1 MPIEIT
7 IDWVRKAI
15 NSYHTNYKENVQS
28 AGKIVVHAEGKIPTE
43 LINSRRPSEPDSI
56 KAYREKIYVPI
67 TKNPIQKVINSLEK
81 IRRSEDW
88 NIQYK
93 AEDVP
98 ASVIEKETMEQYCE
112 KHYPAHESITNWV
125 FAELLRQYL
134 LDANSW
140 VAIIPDA
147 IPTANEYIKPVA
159 KVFDS
164 SHVISFS
171 EGEYIV
177 LLSYDNS
184 TYNTPAGVKTKT
196 DGKIYYIITD
206 TTVVKYEQNSTIGG
220 LTKTLEYEHGFGE
233 LPAFKVGGIFKARK
247 NNETIFESRI
257 YSMVPSLDEAAREY
271 SDLQAEIVQHIH
283 SEKYAYTNADCKTC
297 SGVGKTKDGENKQTV
312 CPDCNGTGTVLN
324 VSPFGIHLIDVAKA
338 GENNAP
344 TPPMGYVQKTSDIA
358 KLQDERVRKHIYDA
372 LATLNME
379 FLSETP
385 LNQSGTAK
393 EVDKDELNNF
403 VNSIAEDL
411 VRIMDR
417 VYYFILEYRYKIIVP
432 DLEKRKGMLPS
443 INVPTK
449 YDLLSSNSLMSE
461 ISAAKTSNMNPV
473 IIRSMEI
480 DYAKKKFCTNPEVS
494 YEAKE
499 VFELDPLYGKTQDE
513 KFTMLS
519 NKGITEIDYI
529 ISCNIVNF
537 IHRAVEEDKTFYSK
551 TPKDKRA
558 IMAKFADEVKKS
570 NDVSESLKI
579 DVNPITLPAN
589 AGN

>member
-1 MPIEIT
+1 MPITIT
-7 IDWVRKAI
+7 AEWVRKAI
-15 NSYHTNYKENVQS
+15 NSHHTNYKDNVKN
-28 AGKIVVHAEGKIPTE
+28 AEKLVVHADGRIPAE
-43 LINSRRPSEPDSI
+43 LINNRRPSEPDNI

-81 IRRSEDW
+81 IRRSDDW
-88 NIQYK
+88 AIQYK
-93 AEDVP
+93 AENVV
-98 ASVIEKETMEQYCE
+98 ASIVENETMEQYCE
-112 KHYPAHESITNWV
+112 KHYPAYESITNWV
-125 FAELLRQYL
+125 FSELLRQYL

-140 VAIIPDA
+140 VAIIPEA
-147 IPTANEYIKPVA
+147 IPNSNEYIKPVA

-184 TYNTPAGVKTKT
+184 TYDTPAGLKTKN

-206 TTVVKYEQNSTIGG
+206 THVVKYEQNSTVGG
-220 LTKTLEYEHGFGE
+220 LTQTLEYAHDFGE

-247 NNETIFESRI
+247 NNETIYESRI

-297 SGVGKTKDGENKQTV
+297 NGTGKVKDADNVQTI
-312 CPDCNGTGTVLN
+312 CSDCNGTGTVLN
-324 VSPFGIHLIDVAKA
+324 VSPFGIHLIDAAKA
-338 GENNAP
+338 GELQVP
-344 TPPMGYVQKTSDIA
+344 SPPMGYVQKTADIA

-417 VYYFILEYRYKIIVP
+417 VYYFIGEYRYKIIVA
-432 DLEKRKGMLPS
+432 DAGKRRDMYPS

-461 ISAAKTSNMNPV
+461 ITAAKASNMNPV

-529 ISCNIVNF
+529 ISCNIVQF
-537 IHRAVEEDKTFYSK
+537 IHRAVEEDKDFYSK
-551 TPKDKRA
+551 SPKEKRNV
-558 IMAKFADEVKKS
+558 MAKFADEVKKS
-570 NDVSESLKI
+570 TDVSESMKI
-579 DVNPITLPAN
+579 EINPMKPD